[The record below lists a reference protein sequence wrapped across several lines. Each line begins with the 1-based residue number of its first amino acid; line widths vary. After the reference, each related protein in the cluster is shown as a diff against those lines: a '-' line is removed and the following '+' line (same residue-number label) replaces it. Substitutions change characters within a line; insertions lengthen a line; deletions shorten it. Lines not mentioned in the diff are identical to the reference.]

1 MVNSIVFE
9 APSMR
14 RIQRIHFV
22 GIGGSGMSGIAELL
36 MNLRFNISGSD
47 ISENE
52 NVKRLRGMGVDIRI
66 GHNINNVTNDI
77 DVLVY
82 SSAVSLENP
91 EIMRAKQKGIPV
103 IRRAEMLGELISV
116 KETSIAIGGTHGK
129 TTTSSMVGTV
139 LSYAKMDPTLVVG
152 GLVHNLDTNSK
163 LGSGDIIVVEADEFD
178 RSFLALK
185 PTISIITNIEL
196 EYSE

>member
-1 MVNSIVFE
+1 M
-9 APSMR
+9 
-14 RIQRIHFV
+14 
-22 GIGGSGMSGIAELL
+22 GIGGIGMSGIAELL

-52 NVKRLRGMGVDIRI
+52 NVKRLREMGVDIRI

-139 LSYAKMDPTLVVG
+139 LSNAKMDPTLVVG
-152 GLVHNLDTNSK
+152 GLVYNLDTNSK
-163 LGSGDIIVVEADEFD
+163 LRIRVI
-178 RSFLALK
+178 LL
-185 PTISIITNIEL
+185 
-196 EYSE
+196 

>member
-1 MVNSIVFE
+1 M
-9 APSMR
+9 
-14 RIQRIHFV
+14 
-22 GIGGSGMSGIAELL
+22 GIGGIGMSGIAELL

-66 GHNINNVTNDI
+66 GHDINNVTNDI

-116 KETSIAIGGTHGK
+116 KETSIAIG
-129 TTTSSMVGTV
+129 
-139 LSYAKMDPTLVVG
+139 LSLI
-152 GLVHNLDTNSK
+152 H
-163 LGSGDIIVVEADEFD
+163 I
-178 RSFLALK
+178 
-185 PTISIITNIEL
+185 
-196 EYSE
+196 